1 MKQTL
6 FTVGPV
12 EMYPQTLRVGGE
24 QVPYF
29 RTKEFSALALDSERI
44 LLSLADAL
52 PESRALLFTAS
63 GTGAMEAS
71 VINLLAPGEKAL
83 IIVGGSFGERFC
95 QICDDAE
102 IPYDAVRLEPGNALD
117 LSLLASYN
125 LKEYKALLVNA
136 NETSSGVLY
145 DIPGLGQICR
155 DNGLYFVVDA
165 ISAFLCDPLSMRS
178 MGIDIL
184 ITSSQKALAL
194 APGLSV
200 ITLSPRAVER
210 IESANVRSHY
220 FGLKKYV
227 VDGVR
232 GQAPFTP
239 AVGIILQLHERL
251 CGLEKLGVEHCIQH
265 SAALAAHFRQSIQGL
280 PYRQFP
286 QSPSNALTALSP
298 LNGVSAYSVFETLRS
313 DYGLVVTPN
322 GGSLKDLVFRVGHMG
337 TLDFSDLDNLAR
349 ALKRIAQ

>member
-1 MKQTL
+1 
-6 FTVGPV
+6 
-12 EMYPQTLRVGGE
+12 
-24 QVPYF
+24 
-29 RTKEFSALALDSERI
+29 
-44 LLSLADAL
+44 
-52 PESRALLFTAS
+52 
-63 GTGAMEAS
+63 
-71 VINLLAPGEKAL
+71 
-83 IIVGGSFGERFC
+83 
-95 QICDDAE
+95 
-102 IPYDAVRLEPGNALD
+102 
-117 LSLLASYN
+117 
-125 LKEYKALLVNA
+125 VNA
-136 NETSSGVLY
+136 HETSTGVLY

-220 FGLKKYV
+220 FGLKKYL

-286 QSPSNALTALSP
+286 EPFQCPHSLEP
-298 LNGVSAYSVFETLRS
+298 LKWSVGIQR
-313 DYGLVVTPN
+313 
-322 GGSLKDLVFRVGHMG
+322 FR
-337 TLDFSDLDNLAR
+337 NLAFR
-349 ALKRIAQ
+349 LRLGGYSQRGFSEGPCIQGGTYGQPRFF